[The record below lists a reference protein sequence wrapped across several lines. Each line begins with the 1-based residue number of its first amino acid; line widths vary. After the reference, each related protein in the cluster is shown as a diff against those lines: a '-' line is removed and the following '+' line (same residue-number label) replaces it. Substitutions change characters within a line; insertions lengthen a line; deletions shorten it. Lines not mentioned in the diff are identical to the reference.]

1 MALCSA
7 ALNCSSVI
15 TANTALALMKTKRLL
30 VLDLNG
36 TILHRL
42 THAFEVKLFRNHPI
56 VISNNLKPDITVHGS
71 KIIFR
76 PHAITFLTHVLKH
89 FDVAVWTSSRPH
101 NALPM
106 VHYSFKNLLD
116 FSSILEEANQRSVA
130 VRQVILGPSDKG
142 ADLMKERL
150 LEDTSGK
157 AKLKFIWTQS
167 ECDTV
172 VNNEDKERDTEFIS
186 NSTES
191 STESSRPADSSS
203 VDNNNTTTTTASSAS
218 SSSSSSAS
226 KHASKF
232 TKPIRKKDLSKI
244 YTAFPVYTPLNT
256 LIIDDTDA
264 KLADHLGNHLCVP
277 EFKVT
282 DHAVDFTVDKSLLKM
297 KKYLDRLVKEDP
309 EDVRTFLSKYDLED
323 C

>member
-1 MALCSA
+1 
-7 ALNCSSVI
+7 
-15 TANTALALMKTKRLL
+15 MKTKRLL

-42 THAFEVKLFRNHPI
+42 THAFEVKLFRNHP
-56 VISNNLKPDITVHGS
+56 VVLSNNLKPDITVHGS
-71 KIIFR
+71 KIILR

-106 VHYSFKNLLD
+106 VHHSFKNLLD
-116 FSSILEEANQRSVA
+116 FSSILEEANQRAVT

-142 ADLMKERL
+142 AEIMKGRL
-150 LEDTSGK
+150 LEDTLGK

-172 VNNEDKERDTEFIS
+172 TEKTPDVNSSAVDGSTEVH
-186 NSTES
+186 NSTV
-191 STESSRPADSSS
+191 DSSEDNSAEGS
-203 VDNNNTTTTTASSAS
+203 VNTNRSVTAISDTPPDNPS
-218 SSSSSSAS
+218 SSSSSSS
-226 KHASKF
+226 KSRPAPF
-232 TKPIRKKDLSKI
+232 IKPIRKKDLSKI
-244 YTAFPVYTPLNT
+244 YNTFPAYTPLNT

-264 KLADHLGNHLCVP
+264 KLVDHLDNHLCVP
-277 EFKVT
+277 EFNVT
-282 DHAVDFTVDKSLLKM
+282 DHVVDFTLDKKLLVL
-297 KKYLDRLVKEDP
+297 KKYLDRLIKEDP
-309 EDVRTFLSKYDLED
+309 EDVRSFLTKYDIED

>member
-1 MALCSA
+1 
-7 ALNCSSVI
+7 
-15 TANTALALMKTKRLL
+15 MKTKRLL

-42 THAFEVKLFRNHPI
+42 THAFEVKLFRNHPA
-56 VISNNLKPDITVHGS
+56 VLFNNLKPDVTVHGS
-71 KIIFR
+71 KIILR

-106 VHYSFKNLLD
+106 VHHSFKNLLD
-116 FSSILEEANQRSVA
+116 FSSILEEANQRAVT

-142 ADLMKERL
+142 AEIMKGRL
-150 LEDTSGK
+150 LEDTLGK

-172 VNNEDKERDTEFIS
+172 TEKKTADVNGSVVDGGTDIHRDTEVH
-186 NSTES
+186 NSTV
-191 STESSRPADSSS
+191 DSP
-203 VDNNNTTTTTASSAS
+203 VDNSVKSTVNSNLADTPPDNPS
-218 SSSSSSAS
+218 SSSSPSSKSRPAP
-226 KHASKF
+226 F
-232 TKPIRKKDLSKI
+232 IKPIRKKDLSKI
-244 YTAFPVYTPLNT
+244 YATFPAYTPLNT

-264 KLADHLGNHLCVP
+264 KLADHLDNHLCVP
-277 EFKVT
+277 EFNVT
-282 DHAVDFTVDKSLLKM
+282 DHVVDFTLDKKLLVL
-297 KKYLDRLVKEDP
+297 KKYLDRLIKEDP
-309 EDVRTFLSKYDLED
+309 EDIRSFLTKNDIED